1 MQKRVLS
8 IHKAHEPHMVGDGLP
23 VRNIFSYT
31 DLGRSELSPF
41 LMLDYGSPV
50 HFQPTN
56 KVLGVGMHPHRGFE
70 TVTFVFQGQLSH
82 RDTAGNHG
90 EIGPGDVQWMTA
102 GAGVLHEELHA
113 PAFRKSGGML
123 QMAQLWVNLPAKH
136 KMTRPNYQ
144 TLMKDQIPIVQ
155 KAESRASVRVVA
167 GCFEDEKGPARTFTP
182 MNLWDVLIE
191 KNGSLAFS
199 LPQEYTTALFVVAG
213 AVTIN
218 GRKAMETD
226 LVRLGKDGSEIVVT
240 TESASQILVLNGEP
254 IEEPVVGY
262 GPFVMNSQAEIAQ
275 AWSDFQN
282 GTLG

>member
-1 MQKRVLS
+1 MQKKVLS

-50 HFQPTN
+50 HFPPTK

-70 TVTFVFQGQLSH
+70 TVTVVFQGRLAH

-113 PAFRKSGGML
+113 PEFRKSGGML

-136 KMTRPNYQ
+136 KMTKPNYQ
-144 TLMKDQIPIVQ
+144 TLLKDQIPVVQ
-155 KAESRASVRVVA
+155 KKDSGTSVRVVA
-167 GCFEDEKGPARTFTP
+167 GSFEDAAGPAHTFTP
-182 MNLWDVLIE
+182 VNLWDVLIE
-191 KNGSLAFS
+191 TDRPFTFS
-199 LPQEYTTALFVVAG
+199 VPSEFTTALFVVAG
-213 AVTIN
+213 SATIN
-218 GRKAMETD
+218 GHKATATD
-226 LVRLGKDGSEIVVT
+226 LVRLGQEGSEIT
-240 TESASQILVLNGEP
+240 LTADGAAQLLLLNGEP

-262 GPFVMNSQAEIAQ
+262 GPFVMNSQAEIVQ